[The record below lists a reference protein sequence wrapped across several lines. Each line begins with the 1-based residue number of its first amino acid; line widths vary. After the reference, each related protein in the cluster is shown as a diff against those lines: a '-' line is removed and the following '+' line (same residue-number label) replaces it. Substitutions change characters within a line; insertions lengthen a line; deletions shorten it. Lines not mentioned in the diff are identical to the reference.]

1 MNLSPHFTLAEFCRS
16 DTADRLGIDNDLPA
30 SLLPAAKVTAAMLE
44 RIRDHLSAK
53 AGKPVPII
61 ISSGYRNPAT
71 NKAVGSGPTSD
82 HLDAAAAD
90 WKAPAFGTPTEVCR
104 ELAPLVGVL
113 GIGQIIN
120 EFPSPNGGWVH
131 TSTRVPTK
139 AINRIITITRRGV
152 TVGVSEG

>member
-1 MNLSPHFTLAEFCRS
+1 MQLSPHFSLAEFCRS

-30 SLLPAAKVTAAMLE
+30 TLLPAAKVTAAMLE

-61 ISSGYRNPAT
+61 ISSGYRSPAT

-90 WKAPAFGTPTEVCR
+90 WKAPAFGTPTEVC
-104 ELAPLVGVL
+104 L
-113 GIGQIIN
+113 GSARSSTSFRARTAAGFTRQPACLSKRSTGSS
-120 EFPSPNGGWVH
+120 PSQ
-131 TSTRVPTK
+131 S
-139 AINRIITITRRGV
+139 AA
-152 TVGVSEG
+152 